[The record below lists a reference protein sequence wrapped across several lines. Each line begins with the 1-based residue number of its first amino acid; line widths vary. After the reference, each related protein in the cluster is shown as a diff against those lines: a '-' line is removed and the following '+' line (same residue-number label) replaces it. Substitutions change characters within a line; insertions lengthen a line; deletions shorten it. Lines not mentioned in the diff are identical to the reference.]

1 MPLLL
6 QSSLYLVLYII
17 YQGTKCCGYGKS
29 GGATAYGSKGAY
41 DCLMIPGAV
50 KKADSKVLPESQ
62 CGRNAGLV
70 GEDDAA
76 WAKASTLCCKKYNLY
91 IYLTSLLIICS
102 LDFSQV
108 LSL

>member
-6 QSSLYLVLYII
+6 SRYTYHIIYIK
-17 YQGTKCCGYGKS
+17 YQGTICCGYGKS

-50 KKADSKVLPESQ
+50 KKADSVVLPESQ
-62 CGRNAGLV
+62 CGRAAGLV
-70 GEDDAA
+70 GEDAA
-76 WAKASTLCCKKYNLY
+76 AAAKASTLCCKNLY